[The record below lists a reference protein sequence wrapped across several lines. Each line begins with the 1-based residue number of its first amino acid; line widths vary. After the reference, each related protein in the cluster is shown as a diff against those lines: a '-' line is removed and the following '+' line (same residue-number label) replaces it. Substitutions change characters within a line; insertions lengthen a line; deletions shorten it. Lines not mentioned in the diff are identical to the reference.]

1 MIQIPIPTISEI
13 LYEEFIIPMNINVN
27 DIPIKNIQ
35 AVLNNEVEIDKS
47 MSKKLASFFGVSD
60 MFFFKL
66 QNDIKARNMAAMPE
80 LQYA

>member
-1 MIQIPIPTISEI
+1 MIQIPTPTISEI
-13 LYEEFIIPMNINVN
+13 LYEDFIIPMNINTN
-27 DIPIKNIQ
+27 DIPIEGIKL
-35 AVLNNEVEIDKS
+35 VLNNKIEIDES

-66 QNDIKARNMAAMPE
+66 QNDIKTRNKTAIPE